1 MENKKFYIRETIVW
15 KVVMKILK
23 YIAILLLILII
34 LLGICIA
41 TDSCKNKVVVNK
53 EAAQIFVE
61 KLKVLT
67 KDKDVV
73 DVDMREMV
81 EGFEW
86 DKVCWV
92 YDRRGG
98 FTFTFLKYKMKIP
111 KIIDITDLVL
121 DKNIDAHPSLWK
133 HIKQMP
139 KDSDL
144 IYNTS
149 SCINAGEEKNKKFRF
164 KKVKGTEDQFIFEA
178 ENPIKIDKKE
188 N

>member
-15 KVVMKILK
+15 KIVMKILK
-23 YIAILLLILII
+23 YLAILFLIMII

-53 EAAQIFVE
+53 EAAHIFVE

-81 EGFEW
+81 EGIEW
-86 DKVCWV
+86 DHTCWS

-98 FTFTFLKYKMKIP
+98 FRFTLYKDILKIP
-111 KIIDITDLVL
+111 GRTGIMNITDLIL
-121 DKNIDAHPSLWK
+121 DKNVDAHSTLWK
-133 HIKQMP
+133 KVYKAPKGADFYHFSTSCMP
-139 KDSDL
+139 
-144 IYNTS
+144 S
-149 SCINAGEEKNKKFRF
+149 SKVDKNYKIRFR
-164 KKVKGTEDQFIFEA
+164 KVKGTEDQFIFEHRVPL
-178 ENPIKIDKKE
+178 N
-188 N
+188 